1 MDTVELLSQYPG
13 KNLEFRRD
21 FSTPKLV
28 LQTIAAFANTAGG
41 MLLIGVD
48 KETRNVCGVADAHD
62 LGERVARMIA
72 GCIDPVVLPDL
83 SIRNFRGEQL
93 LMAQIYP
100 SGVRPH
106 YIKEQ
111 GLGGGV
117 YVRVG
122 PTNQLADAEMIEE
135 MKRYSL
141 SQPFD
146 ASPMAHLSLDEVDFK
161 MASEQFAK
169 VRQLKE
175 TDLEGLRLAAQYQNH
190 TVPTAAGIL
199 LFGRN
204 RLAHF
209 PAAWIQAKFF
219 AGITRTECLDML
231 DIKEPLIDAIDL
243 ATSFVKKHTVTG
255 VAGGAAAET
264 ADKTIHRSL
273 PPEVV
278 GEAIVN
284 AVAHTDYSQTG
295 EPISLTL
302 FQDRLEIENPGLLPF
317 GMLVEDLPHGIARP
331 RNSAIGGVLQK
342 LGLMHSFGTGV
353 PRMLA
358 TCREAGLAPPVW
370 AEVEGL
376 RIRLTLSMQQVA
388 EAQLDETDQQILN
401 ALAASSGMSTGELV
415 GVVKLSLPSIRKRLK
430 RLAAF
435 DLVHV
440 VGVSQN
446 DPRRKYVA
454 TRFRPAELQT
464 GPNGVLDSARQD

>member
-1 MDTVELLSQYPG
+1 MDTIKLLSQYSG
-13 KNLEFRRD
+13 KTLEFRRD
-21 FSTPKLV
+21 FSTPKEV
-28 LQTIAAFANTAGG
+28 LRTIAAFANTAGG
-41 MLLIGVD
+41 VLLIGVD

-62 LGERVARMIA
+62 LGQHVARMVA
-72 GCIDPVVLPDL
+72 GCIAPIVLPDL
-83 SIRNFRGEQL
+83 SIRNFRDEQL
-93 LMAQIYP
+93 LMVQIYP

-122 PTNQLADAEMIEE
+122 STNQLADAEMIEE

-146 ASPMAHLSLDEVDFK
+146 ASPMPHLSLDELDFK
-161 MASEQFAK
+161 MASERFAS

-175 TDLEGLRLAAQYQNH
+175 TDLEGLRLATQYQNH
-190 TVPTAAGIL
+190 TVPTVAGIL

-209 PAAWIQAKFF
+209 PTAWIQAKFF

-231 DIKEPLIDAIDL
+231 DIKEPLIDAVDL

-255 VAGGAAAET
+255 VAAEV
-264 ADKTIHRSL
+264 AEKTIHRSL
-273 PPEVV
+273 PPEVI

-284 AVAHTDYSQTG
+284 AVVHTDYSQTG

-302 FQDRLEIENPGLLPF
+302 FPDRLEIENPGLLPF
-317 GMLVEDLPHGIARP
+317 GMLVEDLPHGIARY
-331 RNSAIGGVLQK
+331 RNGAIGGVFQK
-342 LGLMHSFGTGV
+342 LGLMHLFGTGI
-353 PRMLA
+353 PRMIA

-376 RIRLTLSMQQVA
+376 RMRLTFSMLQIA

-401 ALAASSGMSTGELV
+401 ALAASNGMSTGELV
-415 GVVKLSLPSIRKRLK
+415 GVAKLSLPSIRKRLK

-435 DLVHV
+435 DLVCA

-464 GPNGVLDSARQD
+464 G